1 MSTSIDWSE
10 LIKDKKGVVTKDN
23 QACGNII
30 GEDEED
36 IIIEEGAINTH
47 IYRVPKSTVGGYNGA
62 ELTLNIQYN
71 ELETYEEKEEGK
83 DREKE
88 EGSITES
95 IKNKVKSIKEKTT
108 DTAKDVKEKT
118 VDKATDTTDQEKSK
132 SEGSRDTGH
141 ADNVSYQTT
150 GGETYRQDQRE
161 TMSSDMQTSSTQ
173 SSTYSD
179 TTQGSETGKYD
190 NETNRNLDTG
200 KQSDESSTN
209 VESSFTCERCDTK
222 FQSRQELK
230 EHSAA
235 KH

>member
-23 QACGNII
+23 QTCGNII

-36 IIIEEGAINTH
+36 IIIEEGAINSH

-88 EGSITES
+88 GSITES

-118 VDKATDTTDQEKSK
+118 MDKVTDTNDQDEYK

-141 ADNVSYQTT
+141 ADNVGYQTTT
-150 GGETYRQDQRE
+150 GGET
-161 TMSSDMQTSSTQ
+161 MSSGMQKSSTQ

-179 TTQGSETGKYD
+179 TNQGFEKGKYD

-200 KQSDESSTN
+200 KQSDESSIN
-209 VESSFTCERCDTK
+209 VESSFTCETCDTK

-230 EHSAA
+230 EHSAT

>member
-10 LIKDKKGVVTKDN
+10 LIKGKKGVVTKDN
-23 QACGNII
+23 QTCGNII
-30 GEDEED
+30 GEDQED

-47 IYRVPKSTVGGYNGA
+47 IYKVPKSSVGGYNGA

-71 ELETYEEKEEGK
+71 ELETYEEKKEEGK
-83 DREKE
+83 DREK

-118 VDKATDTTDQEKSK
+118 MDKVTNDQDKYK

-150 GGETYRQDQRE
+150 GGETYGQSQR
-161 TMSSDMQTSSTQ
+161 D
-173 SSTYSD
+173 
-179 TTQGSETGKYD
+179 
-190 NETNRNLDTG
+190 RNLDTG

-209 VESSFTCERCDTK
+209 LESSFTCETCDTK

-230 EHSAA
+230 EHSATN
-235 KH
+235 H